1 MLRKR
6 LKRITEDELY
16 TTSNNAESQ
25 RNDESC
31 ETDSNDKSAARPDA
45 SDTPR
50 ILKKVFAILMIVVYL
65 GMGYLVFSGFFDP
78 LFGDYDVPKY
88 SLGLL
93 FTLYGLWRAYRYTR
107 S

>member
-6 LKRITEDELY
+6 PKRIVEEELA
-16 TTSNNAESQ
+16 TTSGDAESS
-25 RNDESC
+25 RNEENSEAEVNDGAEANSAM
-31 ETDSNDKSAARPDA
+31 SN
-45 SDTPR
+45 TPR
-50 ILKKVFAILMIVVYL
+50 IMKKVFAILMIVVYL

-78 LFGDYDVPKY
+78 LFGDYEVPKY

-107 S
+107 A